1 MNSLMPRVFPRRRL
15 AECDGKRLDLTST
28 EFNLL
33 EALAL
38 QAGRPVNKNTLS
50 EHALG
55 RPLARFDRSIDVHV
69 SSIRRK
75 LGTTPDG
82 RSWIQTVV
90 RQGYQLL
97 GQ

>member
-1 MNSLMPRVFPRRRL
+1 MS
-15 AECDGKRLDLTST
+15 
-28 EFNLL
+28 
-33 EALAL
+33 
-38 QAGRPVNKNTLS
+38 KNELS

-75 LGTTPDG
+75 LGTLPDG

-90 RQGYQLL
+90 RHGYQLIEE
-97 GQ
+97 